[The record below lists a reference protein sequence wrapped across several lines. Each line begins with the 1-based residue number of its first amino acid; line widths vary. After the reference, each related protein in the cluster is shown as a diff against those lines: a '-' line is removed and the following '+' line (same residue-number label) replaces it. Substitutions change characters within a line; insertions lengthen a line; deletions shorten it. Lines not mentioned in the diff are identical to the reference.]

1 MARSII
7 FAGCVRDCARH
18 LQRVLANCSRFAAVA
33 ENAVFIFAEN
43 DSQDGTKAILADWCR
58 GRDNAHILC
67 FDGLQASVGLR
78 TERIAFLRNRI
89 MTFVKEQGL
98 SGFDAL
104 CIMDFDEVNASE
116 IAIDGFAAALEFLF
130 AAPDNAGVFAVSD
143 PVYYD
148 IYALRHEHWSP
159 GDCWKAIREAPAA
172 HKSDVFQS
180 LVCDRQVPI
189 EKTHAPIAVES
200 AFGGLGLYRLS
211 YALNAVYVG
220 LDSDGTETCEHVSF
234 NADIGHDGG
243 KLHIFPRLRNKTPW
257 EHCLNGRA
265 QKTMRLGNGAAQF
278 ELLAP
283 QSHQLDH
290 YLSTYPLYDR
300 RLPLLLT
307 VFNQIVG
314 SASVLDIG
322 ANILDTIVLMCLSGV
337 RLTKSIS
344 VDASLEFYKYA
355 EFNAA
360 RNGAHVRNSE
370 IVWGFVGAE
379 EDRGNIAAV
388 NGTGNVRDLRRHGHL
403 QSLLEPKRVAFADLA
418 PGGVDLV
425 KTDLDGYD
433 HVVVRQNL
441 AWLKR
446 WKPMLWVEAQI
457 EDGADISAWSNNLLA
472 LAEDFPYI
480 AAFDNFGFCLCSG
493 QMVEKWN
500 TVLDLIGIGARYKAN
515 EKTAGPAR
523 FYYLDILFIP
533 QRLAEVFHQFIGQLP
548 EMKLASTAAV
558 SGPASAGEYHAKA
571 G

>member
-1 MARSII
+1 MAKSVI
-7 FAGCVRDCARH
+7 FAGCVRDCAPH
-18 LQRVLANCSRFAAVA
+18 LPRVLANCARFAAMA
-33 ENAVFIFAEN
+33 EKAAFIFAEN

-67 FDGLQASVGLR
+67 FDGLHASVGLR

-89 MTFVKEQGL
+89 MAFVKEQGL
-98 SGFDAL
+98 TGHDAL

-116 IAIDGFAAALEFLF
+116 IAPDGFAAALEFLF

-159 GDCWKAIREAPAA
+159 NDCWKAIRSAPVARMD
-172 HKSDVFQS
+172 DVFQS

-189 EKTHAPIAVES
+189 EKAHAPIAVES

-220 LDSDGTETCEHVSF
+220 LDMDGTETCEHVSF
-234 NADIGHDGG
+234 NADIVRNGG

-314 SASVLDIG
+314 GASVLDIG
-322 ANILDTIVLMCLSGV
+322 ANILDTIILMCLSGV

-355 EFNAA
+355 EFNSA
-360 RNGAHVRNSE
+360 RNAAHVRNSE
-370 IVWGFVGAE
+370 IVWGFVGDE

-403 QSLLEPKRVAFADLA
+403 QSLLEPRRVTFADLA
-418 PGGVDLV
+418 PDGVDLV

-472 LAEDFPYI
+472 LAEDFPYV
-480 AAFDNFGFCLCSG
+480 AAFDNFGFCLCG
-493 QMVEKWN
+493 GRMVEKWN
-500 TVLDLIGIGARYKAN
+500 TVLELIGVGARYKGN

-523 FYYLDILFIP
+523 FYYLDVLFVP
-533 QRLAEVFHQFIGQLP
+533 QRLAEVFHEFIGQLP
-548 EMKLASTAAV
+548 EMKLARPAAV
-558 SGPASAGEYHAKA
+558 SAPARAGEYHAKA